1 MNRCTALRSHR
12 FFFQSFIQMI
22 PTMTLQPVVAWLKIL
37 QFQHVPTSK
46 YGCCEPELEAFF
58 SHSSSFDEIIFL
70 VKPSWCPLG
79 FPIKELPIFQHPRF
93 PTTTY
98 ASLTSTSA
106 LWCWCITPIA
116 GKTGNCLIFRWMQD
130 ATLAVSTCRKSTTFV
145 VDFPN
150 YNLHL

>member
-1 MNRCTALRSHR
+1 MHGS
-12 FFFQSFIQMI
+12 QVSSFLFPELHPDDPDYDPATSGSMAQNLTI
-22 PTMTLQPVVAWLKIL
+22 PTCFNQQIRVLRTRIGGL
-37 QFQHVPTSK
+37 
-46 YGCCEPELEAFF
+46 FF
-58 SHSSSFDEIIFL
+58 HSSSFDEIIFL

-79 FPIKELPIFQHPRF
+79 FPIKELPIFQNPRF